1 MALTKQ
7 ISRRSLILSPTTA
20 EVSTAQTIA
29 PQYDFR
35 IDGLLEIPLAETLDC
50 SRHIY
55 AEQTLISARLSVQ
68 TGGTSQYRIIVS
80 SYDATGVFIEEHIN
94 TLVSPTDSN
103 AIYTLAFIQ
112 QVVQANTTLVLS
124 VEEEVIGLAAEDL
137 SLTLVSGT
145 FADLDQITNGHVIQ
159 NSLTNPVPQRGNL
172 QLAGAGF
179 ADVGG
184 SDRTAVMIHPIAG
197 VLKCDCTEAQ
207 FQAQMGTNWLEAN
220 GQSTVGTA
228 YQTLTGNA
236 TLPSISPDSD
246 GLTVMVRVD

>member
-7 ISRRSLILSPTTA
+7 ISKRSLILSPTTA

-29 PQYDFR
+29 PYYDFR
-35 IDGLLEIPLAETLDC
+35 IDGLLEIPIGETFDC

-80 SYDATGVFIEEHIN
+80 SYDAAGVFIEEHIN
-94 TLVSPTDSN
+94 TLASPTDSN
-103 AIYTLAFIQ
+103 ATYTLAFIEQ
-112 QVVQANTTLVLS
+112 TVQANTTLVLS
-124 VEEEVIGLAAEDL
+124 VEEEVIGIPAEDL

-159 NSLTNPVPQRGNL
+159 NSAAAPVTQRGNL

-179 ADVGG
+179 ADVPM
-184 SDRTAVMIHPIAG
+184 SDRTAVTIHPIGGILRADLTD
-197 VLKCDCTEAQ
+197 VQ
-207 FQAQMGTNWLEAN
+207 FQAQMGTNWIEAN
-220 GQSTVGTA
+220 GQSSVGTA

-236 TLPSISPDSD
+236 VVPTIVDPD
-246 GLTVMVRVD
+246 GLLVMIRVD